1 MSMVAMAGSVSGAT
15 VRTQK
20 RVWGLCT
27 GCSVGLVAGRGTAAH
42 QAWGQLGDSP
52 AVPPRG
58 HRARSPES
66 LREQRGGPGIPKDVG
81 TTGGS
86 CNTSVGTGWPWVSPD
101 GHLQWELEHLGG
113 SPKYVSTTD
122 GSRST
127 LAGTWVVLETR

>member
-27 GCSVGLVAGRGTAAH
+27 GCSMGLAAGRGTAAR

-58 HRARSPES
+58 HRAHSPQS
-66 LREQRGGPGIPKDVG
+66 LREQRGDPGAPKDVG

-86 CNTSVGTGWPWVSPD
+86 CSISTGPGCP
-101 GHLQWELEHLGG
+101 
-113 SPKYVSTTD
+113 
-122 GSRST
+122 
-127 LAGTWVVLETR
+127 

>member
-27 GCSVGLVAGRGTAAH
+27 GCSMGLAAGRGTAAR

-58 HRARSPES
+58 HRAHSPQC
-66 LREQRGGPGIPKDVG
+66 LREHRGGPGVPKDVG
-81 TTGGS
+81 ATGGS
-86 CNTSVGTGWPWVSPD
+86 CSISVGTGWPWVSPD
-101 GHLQWELEHLGG
+101 GHLQWELEHLVG
-113 SPKYVSTTD
+113 SPKNYHRWEQEHLGRD
-122 GSRST
+122 LGGPR
-127 LAGTWVVLETR
+127 